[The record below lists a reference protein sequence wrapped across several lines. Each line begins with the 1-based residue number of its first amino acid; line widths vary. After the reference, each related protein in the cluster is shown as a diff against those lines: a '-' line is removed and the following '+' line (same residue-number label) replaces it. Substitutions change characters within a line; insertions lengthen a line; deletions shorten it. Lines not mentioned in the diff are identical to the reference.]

1 MTNQL
6 NSGEHLV
13 ELAALRVTAK
23 TLRTLFEQA
32 AVGVSISRHDG
43 AYLDMNTRFCEI
55 VGYSKEELLHKNFR
69 EITHPDDLD
78 LDNRYAE
85 RRELG
90 EIDKFGIEKRY
101 LHKNGQPVWV
111 TLYVSALRDDS
122 GHVNRVVTVAV
133 DITERKRAEDE
144 LRRLKDQLQA
154 ENTYLREEIQ
164 EEQHFAEI
172 IGQSLKLRYIF
183 LRLEQVAPTNATV
196 LILGETGTGKELIAR
211 AIHNRSR
218 RKAHPLIKVNCA
230 ALPAHLIESELFG
243 HEKGAFT
250 GATARRPGRFEL
262 ADGGSLFLDE
272 IGELPLDLQAKLLR
286 VLQDGEFE
294 RLGSSR
300 TMHADVRIIAA
311 TNRDL
316 ETEMRVGRFRHD
328 LYYRL
333 NVYPV
338 TLPPLRE
345 RPEDI
350 PLLVRMFVK
359 MFSKQFGK
367 PIERIPQAAIDR
379 LQQYPWPGN
388 IRELRNVIERAI
400 ITAQDS
406 VLRVDLAEIGNPQI
420 MRDKTLTEVERDY
433 IQHVLA
439 KTQWTIQGPHGAARI
454 LGLDPGT
461 LRSRMRKLGMTRPP
475 RR

>member
-122 GHVNRVVTVAV
+122 GRVNRVVTVAV

-420 MRDKTLTEVERDY
+420 IHDKTLTEVERDY

-439 KTQWTIQGPHGAARI
+439 KTHWTIQGPHGAARI